1 MASDSPVY
9 IKKIDDLFA
18 KIKVLQ
24 DEISTLRTMAAYSE
38 GDAEGLPFVTMPE
51 DGDVMEEQ
59 SGEAQHLG
67 VGLQELAETSGDSV
81 GTLTEEEIDNLIEA
95 AGFPTENAA
104 LWPFSYGIP
113 YDLRR
118 STFEL
123 TTANGVWIPFV
134 GITPVLADEVDW
146 STVTSIDFNVKD
158 SEGVDRSYFFSA
170 PALQE
175 SNRAIGLHREE
186 ADGTI
191 TVVAFETT
199 GPVTFPGF
207 TSTPF
212 CNQNRSVLTGDV
224 LPDTTTGVN
233 GDCYIKLDTDNV
245 FVRVND
251 LWLTRDFSMRIAG
264 GTIHVVT
271 AQPAGR
277 GWRGGRC
284 GDHRGHRAMV
294 EEGRCHDLD
303 GATRLQG
310 PANRLARAHLC
321 DLPDP
326 AH

>member
-1 MASDSPVY
+1 MRMRTASWRV
-9 IKKIDDLFA
+9 
-18 KIKVLQ
+18 
-24 DEISTLRTMAAYSE
+24 
-38 GDAEGLPFVTMPE
+38 AEGLPFVTMPE
-51 DGDVMEEQ
+51 DDDVVEEQ

-81 GTLTEEEIDNLIEA
+81 GTLTEEEIENLIEA

-118 STFEL
+118 SVFEL

-134 GITPVLADEVDW
+134 GITPVLADDVDW
-146 STVTSIDFNVKD
+146 ATVTSVDFNVKD

-175 SNRAIGLHREE
+175 SDRAIGLRREE
-186 ADGTI
+186 EDGTI
-191 TVVAFETT
+191 TIVAFETT
-199 GPVTFPGF
+199 GPVTFPGV
-207 TSTPF
+207 TATPF

-271 AQPAGR
+271 AQPASADGVE
-277 GWRGGRC
+277 
-284 GDHRGHRAMV
+284 GDAAIIVATGQWWKKTAADDM
-294 EEGRCHDLD
+294 D

-310 PANRLARAHLC
+310 HAERLARTHLC